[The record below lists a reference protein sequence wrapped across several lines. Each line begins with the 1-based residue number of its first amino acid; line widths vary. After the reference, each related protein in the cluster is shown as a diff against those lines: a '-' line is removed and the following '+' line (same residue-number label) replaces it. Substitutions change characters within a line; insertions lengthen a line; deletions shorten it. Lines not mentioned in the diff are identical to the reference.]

1 MKKTLTVFLLPLALL
16 GCSKK
21 AADPNPTTDPN
32 PSDTHTRVRVTGT
45 DLTGMG
51 AYIKSSFKMDYRSSY
66 PYESTPVDNSIT
78 TPDYSFTYD
87 MGVREKKDFVAAEIG
102 FRTVDIYNTARPRPT
117 THLKVEILV
126 NGKVVQETE
135 LNSSLTGRNVRFN
148 PKYLQANLI
157 CKLDSI

>member
-1 MKKTLTVFLLPLALL
+1 VKKALAIFLFPLIFL
-16 GCSKK
+16 GCAKK
-21 AADPNPTTDPN
+21 AADPT

-51 AYIKSSFKMDYRSSY
+51 AYIKSSFKIDYRLSY
-66 PYESTPVDNSIT
+66 PSESTPVDHSIT

-87 MGVREKKDFVAAEIG
+87 MGMLEKRDYVAAEIG
-102 FRTVDIYNTARPRPT
+102 FRAVDISNSTRPRPT
-117 THLKVEILV
+117 TRFKVEILV
-126 NGKVVQETE
+126 NGKVIQATE

-148 PKYLQANLI
+148 PRYLQANLI